1 MHRKRQ
7 RNSPFCYGITKQR
20 SGGRGHT
27 PAHFRGSSYLVGV
40 VDGRGHFILPLVFA
54 GALGGRSLIKMSTE
68 EHEVSTIKGGYKLP
82 AMVSFGYHR

>member
-1 MHRKRQ
+1 M
-7 RNSPFCYGITKQR
+7 
-20 SGGRGHT
+20 
-27 PAHFRGSSYLVGV
+27 VGV